1 MTSVAGRVV
10 LALGSAI
17 CVVGVTPSYVRSQ
30 DPTADIR
37 LVGFISEPREPE
49 FGAVFDLRLNLRVA
63 PGVVVFLPD
72 TLNPAP
78 ASVSAGPGEWAAVAG
93 PSDSV
98 DVSARY
104 PVMGFLN
111 GRVELPSLEVW
122 TRNAVEGEEAGVRSV
137 SAIADQGP
145 ASADLLRSVVLPT
158 GAIQVV
164 PLAEMVNAEGPLA
177 PRPPADVL
185 GGNYSPWLIAA
196 VLVGLVAGG
205 SLLWAGVTAIR
216 SQRRAPVPAVP
227 VRRLSPREEALSEL
241 DRILAQGWHLAEA
254 RERLVRF
261 YAASTD
267 VVRGLAE
274 QFDSQWGMSLT
285 SSELLVALRD
295 RWGNAAVVQL
305 QEAVSVAEW
314 VKFGRHS
321 PTAEVAE
328 EHWRTIRTWVAD
340 SPKEG

>member
-1 MTSVAGRVV
+1 MTRLARRVV
-10 LALGSAI
+10 RTLGSAV
-17 CVVGVTPSYVRSQ
+17 CVAAVIPSYVRSQ
-30 DPTADIR
+30 DPAADIR
-37 LVGFISEPREPE
+37 LMGFISEPREPE

-78 ASVSAGPGEWAAVAG
+78 ASVSAGPGEWAVASG

-98 DVSARY
+98 DISARY

-122 TRNAVEGEEAGVRSV
+122 MRSAVEGEEAGARPV
-137 SAIADQGP
+137 SAIPDQGP
-145 ASADLLRSVVLPT
+145 ASADLLRSVVVTT
-158 GAIQVV
+158 GAIQVL
-164 PLAEMVNAEGPLA
+164 PLAEMANADGPLA

-185 GGNYSPWLIAA
+185 GGNYSPWFVAA
-196 VLVGLVAGG
+196 VLVGLVSGG
-205 SLLWAGVTAIR
+205 GLIWAGVTAIR
-216 SQRRAPVPAVP
+216 SPRQAPVPAVP

-241 DRILAQGWHLAEA
+241 DRILAQGWHLTEA
-254 RERLVRF
+254 REPLVRF

-285 SSELLVALRD
+285 SSELVVALRD
-295 RWGNAAVVQL
+295 RLGESAVVQL

-321 PTAEVAE
+321 PAAEVAE
-328 EHWRTIRTWVAD
+328 EHWRTIRAWVAD

>member
-1 MTSVAGRVV
+1 MTRMAGRVV

-17 CVVGVTPSYVRSQ
+17 CVAGVIPSYVRSQ

-78 ASVSAGPGEWAAVAG
+78 ASVSAGPGEWAVVAG

-98 DVSARY
+98 DISARY

-122 TRNAVEGEEAGVRSV
+122 TRSAVEGEEAGARSV
-137 SAIADQGP
+137 SAIPDQGP
-145 ASADLLRSVVLPT
+145 ASSDLLRNVVVPT

-164 PLAEMVNAEGPLA
+164 PLAEMANAEGPIA

-185 GGNYSPWLIAA
+185 GGNYSPWFIAA

-205 SLLWAGVTAIR
+205 GLLWAGVTAIR
-216 SQRRAPVPAVP
+216 SPRQASVPVVP
-227 VRRLSPREEALSEL
+227 VRRRSPREEALSEL

-295 RWGNAAVVQL
+295 RWGEAAVVQL

>member
-1 MTSVAGRVV
+1 MTHVAGRVM
-10 LALGSAI
+10 LALGSAL
-17 CVVGVTPSYVRSQ
+17 CVAGVIPLCARSQ

-78 ASVSAGPGEWAAVAG
+78 ASVSAGPGEWAVAVG

-98 DVSARY
+98 DVTARY
-104 PVMGFLN
+104 PIMAFLN
-111 GRVELPSLEVW
+111 GRVELPLLEVW
-122 TRNAVEGEEAGVRSV
+122 TRSAVEGEEPGARSV
-137 SAIADQGP
+137 SAIPDQGP
-145 ASADLLRSVVLPT
+145 ASADLLRSVVVST

-164 PLAEMVNAEGPLA
+164 PLAEMANAEGPLA

-185 GGNYSPWLIAA
+185 GGNYSPWFIAA
-196 VLVGLVAGG
+196 LLVGLAAGG
-205 SLLWAGVTAIR
+205 GLLWSGVNVIR
-216 SQRRAPVPAVP
+216 SGRPAPVPAVSM
-227 VRRLSPREEALSEL
+227 RRLSPREEALTEL
-241 DRILAQGWHLAEA
+241 DRILAQGWHLTEV
-254 RERLVRF
+254 RERLIRF

-267 VVRGLAE
+267 VVRQLAE

-285 SSELLVALRD
+285 SNELLVALRD
-295 RWGNAAVVQL
+295 RWGEAAVVQL
-305 QEAVSVAEW
+305 QEAVAVAEW

>member
-1 MTSVAGRVV
+1 MTHVAGRVM
-10 LALGSAI
+10 LALGSAL
-17 CVVGVTPSYVRSQ
+17 CVAGVIPLYARSQ

-78 ASVSAGPGEWAAVAG
+78 ASVSAGPGEWAVAAG

-98 DVSARY
+98 DVTARY
-104 PVMGFLN
+104 PIMAFLN

-122 TRNAVEGEEAGVRSV
+122 TRSAVEGEEPGARSV
-137 SAIADQGP
+137 SAIPDQGP
-145 ASADLLRSVVLPT
+145 ASADLLRSVVVST

-164 PLAEMVNAEGPLA
+164 PLAEMANAEGPLA

-185 GGNYSPWLIAA
+185 GGNYSPWFIAA
-196 VLVGLVAGG
+196 LLVGLAAGG
-205 SLLWAGVTAIR
+205 GLLWSGVNAIR
-216 SQRRAPVPAVP
+216 SGRPAPVPAVSM
-227 VRRLSPREEALSEL
+227 RQLSPREEALTEL
-241 DRILAQGWHLAEA
+241 DRILAQGWHLTEV
-254 RERLVRF
+254 RERLIRF

-267 VVRGLAE
+267 VVRKLAE

-285 SSELLVALRD
+285 SNELLVALRD
-295 RWGNAAVVQL
+295 RWGEAAVVQL
-305 QEAVSVAEW
+305 QEAVAVAEW

>member
-1 MTSVAGRVV
+1 MTRFAGRVV

-17 CVVGVTPSYVRSQ
+17 CVAGVIPSHLRSQ
-30 DPTADIR
+30 DPAADIR
-37 LVGFISEPREPE
+37 LVGFIAEPREPE

-78 ASVSAGPGEWAAVAG
+78 ASVSAGPGEWMAVGGA
-93 PSDSV
+93 SDSV
-98 DVSARY
+98 DISARY
-104 PVMGFLN
+104 PIMAFLN
-111 GRVELPSLEVW
+111 GRVVLPSLEVW
-122 TRNAVEGEEAGVRSV
+122 TRSAVEGEEAGARSV
-137 SAIADQGP
+137 SAIPDQGP
-145 ASADLLRSVVLPT
+145 ASADLLQSVVVPT
-158 GAIQVV
+158 GAVQVA
-164 PLAEMVNAEGPLA
+164 PLAEMANAEGPIA

-185 GGNYSPWLIAA
+185 GGNYSPWFIAA
-196 VLVGLVAGG
+196 LIVGLVAGG
-205 SLLWAGVTAIR
+205 GLLWAGATAIR
-216 SQRRAPVPAVP
+216 SRRQTPVVAAPVC
-227 VRRLSPREEALSEL
+227 RLSPREEALSEL
-241 DRILAQGWHLAEA
+241 DRILAEGWHLAEA

-261 YAASTD
+261 YAASTE

-295 RWGNAAVVQL
+295 RWGEAAVVQL

-314 VKFGRHS
+314 VKFGRHF
-321 PTAEVAE
+321 PTAEMAE